1 MAKYTMQEMNLP
13 SEDGE
18 RVLFPR
24 LCLEGQIGTQM
35 IAEQIEGSSSFTSGD
50 VCGLIRCLTQQLSR
64 WMGMGYSVKIDGLG
78 IFTPS
83 LALDKGKERETGEER
98 RNARSIGVGNVRFKA
113 DKQLVRETD
122 RSCELVR
129 TPETIRRSSTKYT
142 AEERLA
148 RALSYLDSHPYLR
161 VADYMTLT
169 GLKRTTAA
177 KELRER
183 VEAADRGIAA
193 SGGGRYKVYVRAEKA
208 AK

>member
-1 MAKYTMQEMNLP
+1 
-13 SEDGE
+13 
-18 RVLFPR
+18 
-24 LCLEGQIGTQM
+24 M

-83 LALDKGKERETGEER
+83 LALDKGKERETREER

-177 KELRER
+177 KELREW
-183 VEAADRGIAA
+183 VEAGDRGIAA